1 MNPNA
6 PDFISLV
13 RHPLKFRLFLLSKLP
28 AAYFSGVRIR
38 EINEQSCQAT
48 VPFKWLTKNPFR
60 STYFA
65 SLAMAAEMT
74 TGVLGLMQIYKREP
88 SVSMLVVKVD
98 SGYHKK
104 ADGRTRFTCADGALF
119 EKAVDE
125 SISTG
130 ESRSVTARSV
140 GVNERGEIV
149 AEFYITW
156 AFKPRSKK

>member
-6 PDFISLV
+6 SRFISLV
-13 RHPLKFRLFLLSKLP
+13 RHPLKFRLFLLSRLP

-38 EINEQSCQAT
+38 EISEHSCQAT

-98 SGYHKK
+98 SSYLKK
-104 ADGRTRFTCADGALF
+104 ADGRTRFTCTDGALF

-125 SISTG
+125 SIHSG
-130 ESRSVTARSV
+130 ESRTVTARSV
-140 GVNERGEIV
+140 GVNARGETV

-156 AFKPRSKK
+156 TFRPRTKK